1 VSLSAKVARHD
12 LTDRRVTGHAP
23 AAALSAFSAG
33 EALIDV
39 LRRTVDRRLR
49 ALAPRTLAGQHRL
62 QDAMHGALLAPGK
75 RLRPLCVT
83 LAARD
88 LGHAGAP
95 VVDIGCALEMV
106 HTASLL
112 LDDLPCMDDAS
123 LRRGTP
129 ATHIQYGES
138 VAVLAAVAM
147 LTRAFEIVST
157 LPDVAP
163 DVRAHLV
170 SLLAGAV
177 GTGGLVAGQFYDL
190 HPENTRQPLQ
200 QLASTNALKT
210 GALFVAGVE
219 MACAVAG
226 ASDVQTRALRLFAS
240 ELGRAF
246 QLLDDLLDR
255 ESNAQALGK
264 DVGQDADKTTL
275 ARVLGQHGARERLR
289 LHFEAMEDALHPI
302 DGGAG
307 SLRVLARLVFR
318 HLPAPS
324 ANA

>member
-1 VSLSAKVARHD
+1 VARHD
-12 LTDRRVTGHAP
+12 LTDGRITGHAP
-23 AAALSAFSAG
+23 AAAVFAFSAG

-39 LRRTVDRRLR
+39 LRTTVDRRLR

-75 RLRPLCVT
+75 RLRPLCVI

-88 LGHAGAP
+88 LGHASAP

-129 ATHIQYGES
+129 ATHVQYGES

-157 LPDVAP
+157 LPDIAP

-170 SLLAGAV
+170 SVLAGAV

-190 HPENTRQPLQ
+190 HQQNTSQPLQ

-219 MACAVAG
+219 MACALAA
-226 ASDVQTRALRLFAS
+226 ASDAQTRALRLFAS

-255 ESNAQALGK
+255 ESSAQALGK
-264 DVGQDADKTTL
+264 DVGQDADKATL
-275 ARVLGQHGARERLR
+275 AGILGQHGTREHLR
-289 LHFEAMEDALHPI
+289 LHFEAMDDALHPI

-307 SLRVLARLVFR
+307 SLRVLARLVLR
-318 HLPAPS
+318 HLPGLS